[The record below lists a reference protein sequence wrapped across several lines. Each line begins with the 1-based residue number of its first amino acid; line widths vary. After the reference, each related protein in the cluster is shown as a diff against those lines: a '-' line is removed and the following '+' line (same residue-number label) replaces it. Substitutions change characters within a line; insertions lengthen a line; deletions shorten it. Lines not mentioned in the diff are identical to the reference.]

1 MLKKAANCNGPG
13 VTGIFLNVNSHHKIW
28 AALILGGMGGAGL
41 YFLFHF
47 DLYHQV
53 TSVVN
58 ERTPA
63 GLFIGLM
70 LVLPMAGVPMS
81 IFLFLLGIKFGIGYG
96 LLILEIIMPL
106 QLLVAYGVVRFFRSP
121 VEKYLVVKKGYQIP
135 RIPPDRVLVFSV
147 LFLFIPG
154 LPYAVKIYLLP
165 LAAVP
170 FRYCFWLN
178 WGIQGTLS
186 IPFVLLGKS
195 AADMNAVLFG
205 LTLALCL
212 VLVLVLK
219 WARKRY
225 GELQKKQQNARNGC
239 VVVDESVLT
248 PSKKSG

>member
-1 MLKKAANCNGPG
+1 M
-13 VTGIFLNVNSHHKIW
+13 NSHHKIW
-28 AALILGGMGGAGL
+28 AALILAGVCGAGL
-41 YFLFHF
+41 YLLYHF

-53 TSVVN
+53 TAVVN

-63 GLFIGLM
+63 GLFIALM

-106 QLLVAYGVVRFFRSP
+106 QMLFTYGVVRLFRSP
-121 VEKYLVVKKGYQIP
+121 VERYLVVKKGYQIP

-147 LFLFIPG
+147 FFLAFPG
-154 LPYAVKIYLLP
+154 VPYAAKLYLLP
-165 LAAVP
+165 LAAAP

-178 WGIQGTLS
+178 WGIQGTFA
-186 IPFVLLGKS
+186 IPFVMLGKS

-212 VLVLVLK
+212 ALVLVLK
-219 WARKRY
+219 WAQRRY
-225 GELQKKQQNARNGC
+225 GEFQKKQQISRPGC
-239 VVVDESVLT
+239 D
-248 PSKKSG
+248 G